1 MFRPTISGHIFF
13 QTVFLFFL
21 PPPFPSPAS
30 PIFPPFSHIMEDWEN
45 PSLIKKKLLLYVP
58 LPISGVLSI
67 QMPISIPFSP
77 VPLFSPFSHLSLSP
91 CLPVFPCL
99 PGMKH
104 DLKQIADIPPDHCCF
119 TDSHKKPILQIN
131 DKPILS
137 ALPAPHRPPPL
148 PTKGSLERCRGGTGG
163 SRGGGDKRFYVSKKA
178 NFFTNAK
185 KKKKKFERDSNLTSI
200 SPPLPATCPSPFCQ
214 DS

>member
-1 MFRPTISGHIFF
+1 MFHYRF
-13 QTVFLFFL
+13 
-21 PPPFPSPAS
+21 PAS
-30 PIFPPFSHIMEDWEN
+30 FQSRCPFRS
-45 PSLIKKKLLLYVP
+45 
-58 LPISGVLSI
+58 
-67 QMPISIPFSP
+67 PF
-77 VPLFSPFSHLSLSP
+77 PLFSPFSHLSLSP

-119 TDSHKKPILQIN
+119 TDGHKKPILQIN

-163 SRGGGDKRFYVSKKA
+163 SRGGDKRFYVSKKA

-185 KKKKKFERDSNLTSI
+185 KKIKSSNVIQI
-200 SPPLPATCPSPFCQ
+200 SPPSHLHSQPRAPPPFAKTH
-214 DS
+214 DFSAPKGG